1 MDRSKRDF
9 LDAIRRGMTP
19 EAAARSRAGYP
30 LSVMHDWREEDTE
43 FADAWD
49 AILPDDDMSDG
60 VVASRILTPGA
71 LEAIMWAQVPD
82 DRVAAYF
89 GMTEDVLMARVKENP
104 RLQRIYD
111 TARDGGKAA
120 LQMAQ
125 FDAALAGDKGMQT
138 WLGKQYLEQADKVE
152 TKIEMPGQGSPVTIN
167 NIILRSFTTEQL
179 EMMQAQALGIGQE
192 LVIEGTAERVH
203 EPDTSPADIG

>member
-49 AILPDDDMSDG
+49 AILPDDDMS
-60 VVASRILTPGA
+60 
-71 LEAIMWAQVPD
+71 QVPA